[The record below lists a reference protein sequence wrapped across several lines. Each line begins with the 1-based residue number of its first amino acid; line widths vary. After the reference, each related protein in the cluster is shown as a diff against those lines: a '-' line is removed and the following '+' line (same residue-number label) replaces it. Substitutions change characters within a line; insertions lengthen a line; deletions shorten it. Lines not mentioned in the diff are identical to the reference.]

1 MISTLCNH
9 GIRPRHWKQ
18 MSDIIGFDITPD
30 SGSTLRKFLKFN
42 LGPCMTEF
50 EAISVAASKVRRCYI
65 VAFQYE
71 GKFCTVLLWKK
82 NMN

>member
-9 GIRPRHWKQ
+9 GIRPRHWKE

-50 EAISVAASKVRRCYI
+50 EAISVAASKVTHTKLLFFKMKINLRI
-65 VAFQYE
+65 VLQ
-71 GKFCTVLLWKK
+71 L
-82 NMN
+82 

>member
-1 MISTLCNH
+1 MLCTLSSTVVLYSLLSFSPKANIPVISTLCNH

-50 EAISVAASKVRRCYI
+50 EAISVAASKV
-65 VAFQYE
+65 
-71 GKFCTVLLWKK
+71 L
-82 NMN
+82 